1 MYTEIAAPE
10 GTEVLDYLAEH
21 GMQEFAGLMHATGLS
36 GTEVM
41 GQLDGLN
48 KAGLLEQYPVRGCG
62 ETYMGLKEEVLEA
75 REVFGYLAEHGM
87 QEFAGV
93 AYGTGLD
100 LTETMDQM
108 DVLNRAGL
116 LERHPVQGCGE
127 EYFSLPE
134 DVPEAVVHY
143 MNR

>member
-10 GTEVLDYLAEH
+10 GTEVLD
-21 GMQEFAGLMHATGLS
+21 
-36 GTEVM
+36 
-41 GQLDGLN
+41 
-48 KAGLLEQYPVRGCG
+48 
-62 ETYMGLKEEVLEA
+62 
-75 REVFGYLAEHGM
+75 YLAEHGM